1 MQRFGLKS
9 HLTNKLQEEIQP
21 LTDPKEV
28 ENLLERARG
37 GDQTAFKKLYE
48 AHVEALYRFLFQF
61 SDHRPQVRD
70 WVQRSFIKAF
80 TRLDQFEG
88 RSRFKT
94 WLWRIG
100 INEMRMDLRGR
111 FDPNDTE
118 EWSPE
123 TGNQKETVPIETIL
137 TMRNEINKL
146 TPRKKIVLLLFEVEG
161 YAHSE
166 IATMLDISEGSSRSI
181 LSRTKSELRET
192 IGKKS

>member
-1 MQRFGLKS
+1 M
-9 HLTNKLQEEIQP
+9 HLTIKQLEEIP
-21 LTDPKEV
+21 SLTDPKEV

-37 GDQTAFKKLYE
+37 GDQTAFRELYE

-61 SDHRPQVRD
+61 SDHRPEVRD

-80 TRLDQFEG
+80 TRLDQFKG

-100 INEMRMDLRGR
+100 INEMRMDLRSR
-111 FDPNDTE
+111 FDPDDAE

-123 TGNQKETVPIETIL
+123 TGKQKETVPIETIL

-146 TPRKKIVLLLFEVEG
+146 KPRKKMVLLLYEVEG
-161 YAHSE
+161 YSHSE
-166 IATMLDISEGSSRSI
+166 IAAMLDISEGSSRSI

-192 IGKKS
+192 IGEES